1 MAGILEKYLCIFFI
15 YSFLGWVMET
25 VNGFILTKKLVNRGF
40 LIGPYCPVYGT
51 GVCLL
56 TALLSDYVDDIPIM
70 FFMSMLICGILEY
83 FTSYIMEKIFKA
95 RWWDYSKR
103 KFNINGRICLET
115 LIPFGIAGVVLV
127 KYANPFFLRLLEF
140 EGLKYILLLILIVF
154 VIDFIFS
161 FKGILGFRKTTKQ
174 VENEVKDN
182 TEEISLQMKE
192 LVAGKYEDIKTL
204 TIKKSLELQQAT
216 TQTIS
221 KLRKQASEKIM
232 DAKEDLQDMTRK
244 INDSYSKAKK
254 SVRYKGQ
261 KVFSN
266 IIESREKLREKITKY
281 EEEKAANKLVKEK
294 VKEKSW
300 LTRRLLDA
308 FPNMQIKLKNKK
320 ERK

>member
-1 MAGILEKYLCIFFI
+1 MVGILEKYLCIFFI

-70 FFMSMLICGILEY
+70 FFMSMLICGTLEY

-254 SVRYKGQ
+254 NVRYKGQ
-261 KVFSN
+261 KLFTN